1 MAFSSQ
7 IAKKRFENLSIKELE
22 ERYNA
27 LKKNYCFDTKEEQ
40 ISHIINNYLYASK
53 KINDSSIRIALEEL
67 LKEKTGKEY
76 KIEPKIFKITLI
88 DIINYVTN
96 PKTDPFWT
104 ITLTNYFQ
112 KLEQI
117 DEAEK
122 MSFLIE
128 LVQDKTNFNEFTKE
142 ILKTQ
147 NVTETYD
154 KYKIIVRDY
163 IRRHMIKA

>member
-1 MAFSSQ
+1 M
-7 IAKKRFENLSIKELE
+7 
-22 ERYNA
+22 
-27 LKKNYCFDTKEEQ
+27 
-40 ISHIINNYLYASK
+40 
-53 KINDSSIRIALEEL
+53 
-67 LKEKTGKEY
+67 KEKTGKEY

-128 LVQDKTNFNEFTKE
+128 LVQDKNCFNEFSKE
-142 ILKTQ
+142 IIKTQ

-154 KYKIIVRDY
+154 KYKKLLEIILEV
-163 IRRHMIKA
+163 I

>member
-1 MAFSSQ
+1 M
-7 IAKKRFENLSIKELE
+7 
-22 ERYNA
+22 
-27 LKKNYCFDTKEEQ
+27 
-40 ISHIINNYLYASK
+40 
-53 KINDSSIRIALEEL
+53 
-67 LKEKTGKEY
+67 KEKTGKEY

-154 KYKIIVRDY
+154 KYKKIVRDY
-163 IRRHMIKA
+163 IRSHMKKS

>member
-1 MAFSSQ
+1 M
-7 IAKKRFENLSIKELE
+7 
-22 ERYNA
+22 
-27 LKKNYCFDTKEEQ
+27 
-40 ISHIINNYLYASK
+40 
-53 KINDSSIRIALEEL
+53 
-67 LKEKTGKEY
+67 KEKTGKEY

-128 LVQDKTNFNEFTKE
+128 LVQDKTSFNEFTKE
-142 ILKTQ
+142 IIKTQ

-154 KYKIIVRDY
+154 KYKIIARDY